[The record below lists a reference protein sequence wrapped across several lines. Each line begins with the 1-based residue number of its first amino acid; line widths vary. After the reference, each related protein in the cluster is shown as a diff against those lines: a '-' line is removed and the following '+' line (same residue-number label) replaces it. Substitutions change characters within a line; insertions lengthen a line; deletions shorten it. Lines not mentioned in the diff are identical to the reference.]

1 MYIPN
6 NNNMIG
12 MITLAIILIIFIK
25 YYSNILTDKNRMSMS
40 NALRM
45 IKYSGNGFI
54 LEGTEDNK
62 KSVFHYNHSIIPN
75 YPPDLNTFPKIK
87 NAVMINISL
96 ERDEAL
102 FIPAGWWHWVRSE
115 GRCVAI
121 SNISM
126 MNRLPSSTEDGLPT
140 NTQIEFRKIDIARK
154 LLSEAENRNPIM
166 NNSSSLNDAIVE
178 KAILHLSSHDYSN
191 YTMGESE
198 LGQITSREFVNEFVN
213 KSRPL
218 RIKMDN
224 WNIDDKDLSNSL
236 GDKELSVFASTSR
249 TITSLEKP
257 GWDVQGG
264 IRPAVSIRRCK
275 YKDYLKIIRDGGIH
289 AYVGMSPIDPDAIG
303 YRIPDFWNSA
313 FEGNM
318 GVTTLWAS
326 HQEIE
331 TGLHYD
337 LTDNILR
344 VISGKKRVLLFPP
357 SEGDN
362 LYPGMMQK
370 HPGNMVFV
378 ERV

>member
-6 NNNMIG
+6 INNMIG

-140 NTQIEFRKIDIARK
+140 NTQIEF
-154 LLSEAENRNPIM
+154 
-166 NNSSSLNDAIVE
+166 
-178 KAILHLSSHDYSN
+178 
-191 YTMGESE
+191 
-198 LGQITSREFVNEFVN
+198 
-213 KSRPL
+213 
-218 RIKMDN
+218 
-224 WNIDDKDLSNSL
+224 
-236 GDKELSVFASTSR
+236 
-249 TITSLEKP
+249 
-257 GWDVQGG
+257 
-264 IRPAVSIRRCK
+264 
-275 YKDYLKIIRDGGIH
+275 
-289 AYVGMSPIDPDAIG
+289 
-303 YRIPDFWNSA
+303 
-313 FEGNM
+313 
-318 GVTTLWAS
+318 
-326 HQEIE
+326 
-331 TGLHYD
+331 
-337 LTDNILR
+337 
-344 VISGKKRVLLFPP
+344 
-357 SEGDN
+357 
-362 LYPGMMQK
+362 
-370 HPGNMVFV
+370 
-378 ERV
+378 